1 MNKYQ
6 DKLDQNGITQELVRE
21 LFDYDGDN
29 GLLIRKLKYGKPY
42 NKPCGIK
49 PNADEYGL
57 VNVGGKNYLAHLI
70 IWLWHHGPLP
80 GFVKHLDKIPM
91 NNCIENLVAEVNS
104 ENQRNHRLHIDS
116 TSGYPGVSLDKDAKK
131 YQARIRVNNEPINL
145 GLFDT
150 AEEAFRA
157 YMLAKLEHHPSSPAA
172 PAYYRRLI
180 IELAERNLRMGLDS
194 TVAQAHVRALMATGN
209 EP

>member
-29 GLLIRKLKYGKPY
+29 GWLIRKLKYGKPY

-49 PNADEYGL
+49 PNADGYGL
-57 VNVGGKNYLAHLI
+57 VNVGGRNYLAHLI

-80 GFVKHLDKIPM
+80 GFVKHLDDNPM

-104 ENQRNHRLHIDS
+104 ANDRYSVLHIDS
-116 TSGYPGVSLDKDAKK
+116 ASGYPGVSLDKDTKK
-131 YQARIRVNNEPINL
+131 YLARIRVNNEPINL

-150 AEEAFRA
+150 VKEASRA
-157 YMLAKLEHHPSSPAA
+157 YQLAKIKHHPNSPAA
-172 PAYYRRLI
+172 QKYYLKF
-180 IELAERNLRMGLDS
+180 
-194 TVAQAHVRALMATGN
+194 TVALTLTHSNPAAQKLLRELILAGD